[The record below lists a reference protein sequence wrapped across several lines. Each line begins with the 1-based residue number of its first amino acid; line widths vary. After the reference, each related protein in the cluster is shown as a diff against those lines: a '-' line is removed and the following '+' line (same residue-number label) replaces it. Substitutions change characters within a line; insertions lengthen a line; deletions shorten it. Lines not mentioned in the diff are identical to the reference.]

1 MASAG
6 AWVVG
11 VPERSSQADTS
22 AASRCSR
29 APCTAAAA
37 HSRARA
43 QRLRRP
49 AFNSAA
55 CKLGLGGGHS
65 EQVATDAVYHEAA
78 AQDTGKKVAKRV
90 TCCNTAVQRIVQH
103 AAPTQSQASAPGN
116 RLKSGIQHL
125 LYGNRHRISGNR
137 HRISGNRLK
146 SGIQPGAHAGHR
158 IASHVRA
165 CVAARTSS
173 SQQRCAWTALRTP
186 SRLCSSST
194 AQYSSVCTRE

>member
-6 AWVVG
+6 AWVFG

-22 AASRCSR
+22 AASCCSR

-37 HSRARA
+37 HSRVRA

-90 TCCNTAVQRIVQH
+90 TCCNTAVQQIVQH
-103 AAPTQSQASAPGN
+103 AAPTHHRHQPPGI
-116 RLKSGIQHL
+116 GW
-125 LYGNRHRISGNR
+125 
-137 HRISGNRLK
+137 
-146 SGIQPGAHAGHR
+146 PGAHAGHR
-158 IASHVRA
+158 IASHRMCVRVLRHA
-165 CVAARTSS
+165 PPHHSSAGRGRPCGHRPGFAPAVRRSTRVSALVSKPTHPATLTSRSQPASRTGW
-173 SQQRCAWTALRTP
+173 QA
-186 SRLCSSST
+186 ST
-194 AQYSSVCTRE
+194 AGGGA